1 MQLVKSAL
9 AIVAGLLTIVATHMG
24 TDQLMHAWG
33 VFPPASQGMHDPA
46 LNALALAYRSAF
58 TVLGCWLTARLAPSH
73 PRDHALVLGLIG
85 TALASAGAIA
95 ARDMNLGPAWYPL
108 ALAVTAFPLAWVG
121 ASLHRSE
128 GRAPD

>member
-1 MQLVKSAL
+1 MQVLKSIL
-9 AIVAGLLTIVATHMG
+9 AVAAGFLTIVATHIG
-24 TDQLMHAWG
+24 TDKVMHALG

-95 ARDMNLGPAWYPL
+95 TRDMNLGPAWYPL

-121 ASLHRSE
+121 ALLHRSE